1 MDDIIE
7 IIAKE
12 LANNNKIVSFQV
24 GSIFESLSSST
35 STQEDINTI
44 CKSISQK
51 LVNEVVLIKTK
62 MIPFMSNVVLL
73 VESKVKK
80 YSPDSEVNKYKV
92 VEFKVP
98 KLVEELVSKKEIT
111 TKRPVREY
119 SNSILTIPTPTEN
132 IRDMFILENPI
143 YNTYASEVVS
153 KYSDEELS
161 KVWDKYLTNIS
172 KSNNDLT
179 SLSFNAIL
187 RMEEIVLLYILTT
200 NLKDKK
206 PSGVVSPDNVYSDVM
221 SQLELELLNYLAI
234 GLDTLAT
241 YRRLNRL
248 VIDIKDKYTIV
259 LDKVILDQIATESF
273 NVEVILGMLIRGN
286 LSASEMLYP
295 NIVANADKYLAEW
308 TNLVKLDRMAIKQ
321 KEGAMFSTIYHL
333 ALKDLYESMIPGDLK
348 EHVVYTFEEATEVL
362 NGKLKVLPLSDLTNI
377 NYMAREIV
385 AHLIFPTSNFHRFT
399 DYMIEYSKLD
409 STLTQQDAAGFAV
422 LDILLDYLTGQIN
435 TSDING

>member
-35 STQEDINTI
+35 ATQEDINTI

-51 LVNEVVLIKTK
+51 LMNEVVLIKTK

-132 IRDMFILENPI
+132 IRDMFILENPV
-143 YNTYASEVVS
+143 YNTYASEVVA
-153 KYSDEELS
+153 KYSDEELA
-161 KVWDKYLTNIS
+161 KIWDKYLTNIS
-172 KSNNDLT
+172 KSNNELS
-179 SLSFNAIL
+179 SLSFNSII
-187 RMEEIVLLYILTT
+187 RMEEIVLLYILCI

-206 PSGVVSPDNVYSDVM
+206 PANVVSPDNVYIDVM
-221 SQLELELLNYLAI
+221 SHLELELLNYLAI

-259 LDKVILDQIATESF
+259 LDKVILDQVATESF
-273 NVEVILGMLIRGN
+273 NVEVILGM
-286 LSASEMLYP
+286 
-295 NIVANADKYLAEW
+295 
-308 TNLVKLDRMAIKQ
+308 
-321 KEGAMFSTIYHL
+321 
-333 ALKDLYESMIPGDLK
+333 
-348 EHVVYTFEEATEVL
+348 
-362 NGKLKVLPLSDLTNI
+362 
-377 NYMAREIV
+377 
-385 AHLIFPTSNFHRFT
+385 
-399 DYMIEYSKLD
+399 
-409 STLTQQDAAGFAV
+409 
-422 LDILLDYLTGQIN
+422 
-435 TSDING
+435 